1 MVDGKK
7 QGLGGFSLSTIRPK
21 AGTINHQRQKT
32 DWLSDVEKASPYAAS
47 RFRLLFSRTGA
58 AVLIALV
65 VLSLAS
71 HVFAQ
76 EPGPNIL
83 TPAQVAVFDQLV
95 MQAKK
100 VDPQYLQ
107 ASAQDGLKRAELSP
121 LAAVNVSAG
130 TSVTLGSS
138 SGFDQVSPGLRLS
151 ASVDLK
157 SVYNAMRGGNRA
169 QLDAL
174 TASTN
179 AAGRDL
185 RVRVLQ
191 AYTAYLS
198 AIRAAG
204 TAADS
209 LEVAQAALKQQQ
221 ARASAGAATGVDVLK
236 AAQGKN
242 SADAQLYDANLRL
255 AVAKQQ
261 LSALTGLN
269 LGQLDSVLS
278 GVKPTP

>member
-1 MVDGKK
+1 MK
-7 QGLGGFSLSTIRPK
+7 
-21 AGTINHQRQKT
+21 KT
-32 DWLSDVEKASPYAAS
+32 DWLTPVEQFSPFAAS
-47 RFRLLFSRTGA
+47 RFRLLFSKTGL
-58 AVLIALV
+58 AVLLALV
-65 VLSLAS
+65 VLGLAS
-71 HVFAQ
+71 QVKAQ

-83 TPAQVAVFDQLV
+83 TTAQVQVFDQLV
-95 MQAKK
+95 FQAKK
-100 VDPQYLQ
+100 VDPAFL
-107 ASAQDGLKRAELSP
+107 AANAQDAQKRAELSP
-121 LAAVNVSAG
+121 LAALSVSAG
-130 TSVTLGSS
+130 ANVGTSLSS
-138 SGFDQVSPGLRLS
+138 SNGFDQVAPGVRLS
-151 ASVDLK
+151 ASVDLNRLAGSFSK
-157 SVYNAMRGGNRA
+157 SNRA

-174 TASTN
+174 TASTS

-209 LEVAQAALKQQQ
+209 LEVAKAALRQAQ

-236 AAQGKN
+236 SAQVQN
-242 SADAQLYDANLRL
+242 SADAALYDANLRL

-269 LGQLDSVLS
+269 LGELDSVLS
-278 GVKPTP
+278 GVKPRP